1 MTDCL
6 LQILLVLFLGVIAT
20 YDTLQSKRKQVK
32 ENSDKTREMID
43 LPG

>member
-6 LQILLVLFLGVIAT
+6 LQMLLVLFLGVIAT

-32 ENSDKTREMID
+32 ENSDKSPKLID
-43 LPG
+43 LPD